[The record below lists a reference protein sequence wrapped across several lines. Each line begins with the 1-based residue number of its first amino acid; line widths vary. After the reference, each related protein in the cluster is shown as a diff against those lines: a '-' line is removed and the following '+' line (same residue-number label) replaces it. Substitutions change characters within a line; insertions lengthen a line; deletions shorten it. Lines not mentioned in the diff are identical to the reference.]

1 MLLLSNSI
9 RNQGYD
15 FSSDYV
21 VPEDSSNVQIQP
33 TSMVGLS
40 SSLSVGNVY
49 DNQQGKIIVPNDIS
63 HLQGT
68 GIPSF
73 ATSMI
78 VPDVV
83 PETSTKIDGE
93 TKRKRL
99 KVFQCTVENCGKC
112 FDSQWGLTR
121 LVHTISF
128 MFRHMRV
135 HTGEKPYKCTHPGCG
150 KCFAEKCGLTRHMT
164 THDSTKPY
172 KCTHPGCDKSFKSR
186 EYLGIIMSMMLDRIS
201 SKAS

>member
-1 MLLLSNSI
+1 MLLSPNSI

-21 VPEDSSNVQIQP
+21 VPEDNPNVQIQP
-33 TSMVGLS
+33 TGMVGLPS
-40 SSLSVGNVY
+40 TLSVSNVY

-73 ATSMI
+73 APSMM

-121 LVHTISF
+121 F
-128 MFRHMRV
+128 F
-135 HTGEKPYKCTHPGCG
+135 
-150 KCFAEKCGLTRHMT
+150 
-164 THDSTKPY
+164 
-172 KCTHPGCDKSFKSR
+172 
-186 EYLGIIMSMMLDRIS
+186 
-201 SKAS
+201 